1 MKEEKKKP
9 YQNVMHGRGND
20 NDTSPWFANP
30 DLQSLTIPSVTFLS
44 DGSTSSNSP
53 FSDIG
58 RRISTPNVEA
68 ACLLEKLRLMSLSG
82 EAYGDRLMY
91 PAHCNGGRGLSFK
104 NPVLTRYRMLLAAVT
119 AGMWVPPEDVEGLI
133 YYMVKHQ
140 RWCRFLQERFEG
152 VNPDEDDMIFHGVIS
167 HVVEFMV
174 DPYGNFL
181 MQKVMEVCR
190 EDQWMRILR
199 VLVKDPTNFIRI
211 CLDKHGTRAVQK
223 LIGIVHTREQV
234 SLIMMALKTGV
245 LELML
250 DLNGSHV
257 IRCCMETFGPQENK
271 VASGTKMMK
280 DLETTESYYFLRV
293 GYADHS
299 SIIYELVSFPSFD
312 RLIQDPY
319 ANYVIQTALIVS
331 KGNPHVALVEAIRP
345 HAAVLQSNLYCKRV
359 IQLAL
364 STK

>member
-20 NDTSPWFANP
+20 NGTSPWFANP

-44 DGSTSSNSP
+44 DGSTSSSSP

-91 PAHCNGGRGLSFK
+91 PAHYNGGRGLSFK

-152 VNPDEDDMIFHGVIS
+152 VNPVEDDMIFQGVIS

-181 MQKVMEVCR
+181 MQKVMEDSGRSEIDRHCSY
-190 EDQWMRILR
+190 Q
-199 VLVKDPTNFIRI
+199 
-211 CLDKHGTRAVQK
+211 RAGLFDYDGPQNRGA
-223 LIGIVHTREQV
+223 GID
-234 SLIMMALKTGV
+234 AG
-245 LELML
+245 
-250 DLNGSHV
+250 LNGSHV

-271 VASGTKMMK
+271 
-280 DLETTESYYFLRV
+280 
-293 GYADHS
+293 DHS

-331 KGNPHVALVEAIRP
+331 RGNPHVALVEAIRP
-345 HAAVLQSNLYCKRV
+345 HAAVLQSNLYCRRV